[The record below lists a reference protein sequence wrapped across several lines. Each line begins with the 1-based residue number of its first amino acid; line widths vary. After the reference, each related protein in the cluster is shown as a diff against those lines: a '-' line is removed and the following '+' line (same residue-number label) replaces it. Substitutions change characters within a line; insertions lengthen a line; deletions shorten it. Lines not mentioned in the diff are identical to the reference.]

1 MFLSLNYC
9 SFSCSLNYFFWR
21 INYPTIRERV
31 TVFCM
36 LKTWRLFNHC
46 QRLPLFLF
54 SVLWYWIA
62 LLWTN
67 LDLMP
72 KKWLRSC
79 HKMKVNGHNST
90 ISIFFLSATQNIWQ
104 NKWFFLS
111 GFSSCNGQVFLFL
124 TLVDRHAL
132 VLFVGGNC
140 CFDFQI
146 FHFSLKTFFFISSCQ
161 KKLCFIYFL
170 RLIGEI
176 YCMNWAI
183 IGKEEEFSFWS

>member
-1 MFLSLNYC
+1 
-9 SFSCSLNYFFWR
+9 
-21 INYPTIRERV
+21 
-31 TVFCM
+31 M
-36 LKTWRLFNHC
+36 LKTWRFFNHC

-62 LLWTN
+62 LLWTT

-72 KKWLRSC
+72 KEWLHSC
-79 HKMKVNGHNST
+79 HEMKVNGHNST
-90 ISIFFLSATQNIWQ
+90 ISILFLSTTQNIWQ

-111 GFSSCNGQVFLFL
+111 GFSSCIGQVFLFL

-146 FHFSLKTFFFISSCQ
+146 FHFSLKTFFFFISSC
-161 KKLCFIYFL
+161 KKQIVFYLFFKINRGNILHELGNNRKRRGIRFLVIKNYFDKIQNDAYTIQEL
-170 RLIGEI
+170 RRW
-176 YCMNWAI
+176 YY
-183 IGKEEEFSFWS
+183 